1 MSTKNTA
8 PAETTESVEAT
19 AEETTPKAK
28 RAPRA
33 STVERLEQALIDAK
47 AKETARAER
56 RIGAVRGA
64 LEAAEQLEEH
74 ARLYVA
80 AVRAASR
87 AEESM
92 EALGMVF
99 TRPPWRMP

>member
-56 RIGAVRGA
+56 RIGVIRDA
-64 LEAAEQLEEH
+64 LEAAEQ
-74 ARLYVA
+74 
-80 AVRAASR
+80 RAHR
-87 AEESM
+87 ANAKVNELKAELAELTENDSTS
-92 EALGMVF
+92 E
-99 TRPPWRMP
+99 

>member
-47 AKETARAER
+47 AKQSARAER
-56 RIGAVRGA
+56 RVGVLREA
-64 LEAAEQLEEH
+64 LEAAEQRAHRANAQVTELQAELAELLEDDS
-74 ARLYVA
+74 
-80 AVRAASR
+80 AS
-87 AEESM
+87 E
-92 EALGMVF
+92 
-99 TRPPWRMP
+99 

>member
-47 AKETARAER
+47 AKQSARAER
-56 RIGAVRGA
+56 RVGVVREA
-64 LEAAEQLEEH
+64 LEAAEQRAHRANAKVTELQAELAELLEDDS
-74 ARLYVA
+74 
-80 AVRAASR
+80 AS
-87 AEESM
+87 E
-92 EALGMVF
+92 
-99 TRPPWRMP
+99 

>member
-1 MSTKNTA
+1 MSAKNTA

-47 AKETARAER
+47 AKESARAER
-56 RIGAVRGA
+56 RIGVIRDA
-64 LEAAEQLEEH
+64 LEAAEQ
-74 ARLYVA
+74 
-80 AVRAASR
+80 RAHR
-87 AEESM
+87 AIAKVNELKAELAELTENDSTS
-92 EALGMVF
+92 E
-99 TRPPWRMP
+99 

>member
-56 RIGAVRGA
+56 RIGVIRDA
-64 LEAAEQLEEH
+64 LEAAEQRAHRATAKVNELKAELTELLEDDSTSE
-74 ARLYVA
+74 
-80 AVRAASR
+80 
-87 AEESM
+87 
-92 EALGMVF
+92 
-99 TRPPWRMP
+99 

>member
-8 PAETTESVEAT
+8 SAETTEAVEAPV
-19 AEETTPKAK
+19 EETTPKAK

-56 RIGAVRGA
+56 RVGVIRDA
-64 LEAAEQLEEH
+64 LEAAEQ
-74 ARLYVA
+74 
-80 AVRAASR
+80 RAHR
-87 AEESM
+87 AIAKVNELKAELAELTEDDSTS
-92 EALGMVF
+92 E
-99 TRPPWRMP
+99 

>member
-8 PAETTESVEAT
+8 SAETTEAVEAT

-47 AKETARAER
+47 AKESARAER
-56 RIGAVRGA
+56 RVGVVRDA
-64 LEAAEQLEEH
+64 LEAAEQ
-74 ARLYVA
+74 
-80 AVRAASR
+80 RAHR
-87 AEESM
+87 ANAKVNELKAELAELTEDDSTS
-92 EALGMVF
+92 E
-99 TRPPWRMP
+99 

>member
-8 PAETTESVEAT
+8 PAETEVEGIEPETTEAT
-19 AEETTPKAK
+19 EAKPK

-56 RIGAVRGA
+56 RIGVIRDA
-64 LEAAEQLEEH
+64 LEAAEQ
-74 ARLYVA
+74 
-80 AVRAASR
+80 RAHR
-87 AEESM
+87 ANAKVNELKAELAELTENDSTS
-92 EALGMVF
+92 E
-99 TRPPWRMP
+99 